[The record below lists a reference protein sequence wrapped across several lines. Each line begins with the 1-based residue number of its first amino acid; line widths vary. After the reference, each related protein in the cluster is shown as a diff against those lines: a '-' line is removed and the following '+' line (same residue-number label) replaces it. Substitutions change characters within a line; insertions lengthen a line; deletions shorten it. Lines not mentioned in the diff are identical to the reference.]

1 MNFHSLLLAPIVS
14 ALANHLWQST
24 LFAAA
29 AGLLALVLRKNHA
42 RVRYGLWLAASVKF
56 LLPFSL
62 LMAIGSHLGGLWS
75 APAIGANPGM
85 YAAMD
90 QVSQPFDQM
99 AAWNTPGIGTAQ
111 QTEAHPQNLRLTLLM
126 LAWLAGFL
134 AVLGLRS
141 TQWRGIATILHA
153 AKPLTEGREIEMLRR
168 MERLVGLPR
177 QIEMRLSQESLEPGI
192 VGVFSPVL
200 LWPEGISGHLDDAQ
214 LEAVLAHE
222 ICHVQ
227 RRDNLTSS
235 LHLLVEALF
244 WIYPLVWWLEKPLIA
259 ERERACDE
267 EVLRLGRQPQTY
279 AESILKV
286 CEFCVESPLTC
297 VSGITGADLKKR
309 IVRIMT
315 ASLGEGLS
323 GGRKAL
329 LAAAAVVAIAVPIV
343 LGQANGNKVGGAA
356 AAKTGANPS
365 FSFEVVSI
373 RPNHS
378 PQGSGYVGMRV
389 PGSPGIP
396 KDRFTATNVPTGMF
410 IGWAF
415 GRDVSGGPSWINS
428 ERYNID
434 AKLKDSEAA
443 ALEKLSGPDRLVQ
456 MKLMVQSLLADRF
469 GLEVKYTTGTQPVY
483 ALVIAEGGPKLQ
495 ETVTGSTSPIN
506 VQGHPVQFLQL
517 HGELRVHGLAV
528 SDLARWLWLQE
539 GDLGRPVLDQTGLK
553 GKYDFDLKWTPDAGT
568 ETAPSDTSG
577 PSIFTAIQ
585 EQLGLK
591 LESTTG
597 PKESVVI
604 VHIEKPSEN

>member
-14 ALANHLWQST
+14 ALANHLWQSMI
-24 LFAAA
+24 FAAA
-29 AGLLALVLRKNHA
+29 TGLLALLLRKNHA

-75 APAIGANPGM
+75 APAIRANPGM

-90 QVSQPFDQM
+90 QVSQPFDRM
-99 AAWNTPGIGTAQ
+99 AALNVPVSAAVQ
-111 QTEAHPQNLRLTLLM
+111 AEFHPQNLRLTLLM

-141 TQWRGIATILHA
+141 TQWRGIAKILHA

-168 MERLVGLPR
+168 MERLVGLPK

-235 LHLLVEALF
+235 LHLLVEAVF

-343 LGQANGNKVGGAA
+343 LGQANGSSGKDL
-356 AAKTGANPS
+356 PR
-365 FSFEVVSI
+365 FEVATIKPINPGGPHLTGLTVY
-373 RPNHS
+373 P
-378 PQGSGYVGMRV
+378 GGRV
-389 PGSPGIP
+389 VIP
-396 KDRFTATNVPTGMF
+396 TVTLKSLVATAF
-410 IGWAF
+410 HLDYWQ
-415 GRDVSGGPSWINS
+415 VSGGDKWVDNTEYDIEAKAPTDIQWKMNPRFSWFNIED
-428 ERYNID
+428 ERLREMLQALLID
-434 AKLKDSEAA
+434 RFQLKVHRETKTGDVYL
-443 ALEKLSGPDRLVQ
+443 LEKSGKSIPLSATKAFTAKEDPGDRASGENMGWAGRWVLYDVSMQ
-456 MKLMVQSLLADRF
+456 YLADFASSFYLHKPVFDRT
-469 GLEVKYTTGTQPVY
+469 GL
-483 ALVIAEGGPKLQ
+483 
-495 ETVTGSTSPIN
+495 TGSFDYRPSEDDGMDLRKDGSDAIF
-506 VQGHPVQFLQL
+506 H
-517 HGELRVHGLAV
+517 ELIRA
-528 SDLARWLWLQE
+528 
-539 GDLGRPVLDQTGLK
+539 
-553 GKYDFDLKWTPDAGT
+553 
-568 ETAPSDTSG
+568 
-577 PSIFTAIQ
+577 
-585 EQLGLK
+585 LGLK
-591 LESTTG
+591 LVPAKG
-597 PKESVVI
+597 PVETLVI
-604 VHIEKPSEN
+604 DHAEPPSPN